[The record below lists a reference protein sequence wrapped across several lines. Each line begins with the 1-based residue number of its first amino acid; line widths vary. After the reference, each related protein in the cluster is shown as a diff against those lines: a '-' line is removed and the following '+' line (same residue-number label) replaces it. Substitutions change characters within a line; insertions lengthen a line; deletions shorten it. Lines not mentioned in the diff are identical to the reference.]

1 MDTIRKL
8 EKVAEFC
15 KERGQRTMHPLVSVL
30 DQSKSTPIKEG
41 QSRSEL
47 YIIFLK
53 EGKSGELRYGRQNY
67 DYEDGTMLFIAPGQ
81 VFGHQGDGNLLQ
93 PSGWALVFHPDLIR
107 GTSLGRN
114 IKEYNFFSYDVNE
127 ALHLSDR
134 ERRVIIDCFEKIQY
148 ELDHPVDKHSR
159 ELVVS
164 TIELLLK
171 YCVRFYD
178 RQFITRD
185 YIHKGVLT
193 RFEELLDSYLSSEK
207 PQTSGLPSVSFFA
220 EQVHLSPKYFGDL
233 VKKETGIS
241 AQEYIQSK
249 VVDVAKDKML
259 STDKSVAEIGY
270 ELGFKY
276 PPHFTRLFK
285 QKVGQSPQK
294 YRKGNALS

>member
-114 IKEYNFFSYDVNE
+114 IKDFNFFSYDVNE

-159 ELVVS
+159 ELVIS

-193 RFEELLDSYLSSEK
+193 RFEELLDSYLNSEK
-207 PQTSGLPSVSFFA
+207 PQTSGLPSVTFFA
-220 EQVHLSPKYFGDL
+220 QQVHLSPKYFGDL

-285 QKVGQSPQK
+285 QKVGQSPQQ
-294 YRKGNALS
+294 YRRGNS

>member
-114 IKEYNFFSYDVNE
+114 IKDYNFFSYDVNE

-159 ELVVS
+159 ELVIS

-171 YCVRFYD
+171 YCVRLYD

-193 RFEELLDSYLSSEK
+193 RFEELLDSYLNSEK
-207 PQTSGLPSVSFFA
+207 PQTSGLPAVSFFA
-220 EQVHLSPKYFGDL
+220 QQVHLSPKYFGDV

-285 QKVGQSPQK
+285 QKVGQSPQQ
-294 YRKGNALS
+294 YRRGNS

>member
-114 IKEYNFFSYDVNE
+114 IKDFNFFSYDVNE

-159 ELVVS
+159 ELVIS

-193 RFEELLDSYLSSEK
+193 RFEELLDSYLNSEK
-207 PQTSGLPSVSFFA
+207 PQTSGLPAVSFFA
-220 EQVHLSPKYFGDL
+220 QQVHLSPKYFGDV

-285 QKVGQSPQK
+285 QKVGQSPQQ
-294 YRKGNALS
+294 YRRGNS

>member
-1 MDTIRKL
+1 MDTIRRL

-30 DQSKSTPIKEG
+30 DQSKSAPIKEG
-41 QSRSEL
+41 QCRSEL

-185 YIHKGVLT
+185 YIHKGILT
-193 RFEELLDSYLSSEK
+193 RFEKLLDSYLNSEQ

-220 EQVHLSPKYFGDL
+220 QQVHLSPKYFGDL

-249 VVDVAKDKML
+249 VVDIAKDKIL
-259 STDKSVAEIGY
+259 STDKSFAEIGY

-285 QKVGQSPQK
+285 RKVGQSPQEF
-294 YRKGNALS
+294 RKGNALS

>member
-1 MDTIRKL
+1 MDTIRRL

-30 DQSKSTPIKEG
+30 DQSKSAPIKEG
-41 QSRSEL
+41 QCRSEL

-185 YIHKGVLT
+185 YIHKGILT
-193 RFEELLDSYLSSEK
+193 RFEKLLDSYLNSEQ

-220 EQVHLSPKYFGDL
+220 QQVHLSPKYFGDL
-233 VKKETGIS
+233 VKRK
-241 AQEYIQSK
+241 QEFRHR
-249 VVDVAKDKML
+249 
-259 STDKSVAEIGY
+259 STFNLK
-270 ELGFKY
+270 
-276 PPHFTRLFK
+276 
-285 QKVGQSPQK
+285 
-294 YRKGNALS
+294 